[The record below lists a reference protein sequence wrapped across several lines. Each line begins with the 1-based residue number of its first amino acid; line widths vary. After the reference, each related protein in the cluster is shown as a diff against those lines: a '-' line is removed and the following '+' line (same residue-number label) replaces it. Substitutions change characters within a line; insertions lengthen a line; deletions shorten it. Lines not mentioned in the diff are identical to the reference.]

1 MWRPRTWRL
10 ACHGHSPSDD
20 TAPPTMRPE
29 GPWRPQSRGRGRDG
43 QRERGRSKASEKQRQ
58 REHRVEEEHRKETGG
73 DGEREGRRGEEEMRG
88 QRWDRD
94 GQRQTDGQTVR
105 SPSSF
110 PVWAPPSHPHSRVQQ
125 VQGLL
130 PTPRCQSPRQLGRA
144 GSPQCCS
151 SEPSLQSGCPSHCG
165 LGFFTQLRS
174 SHWKVNVPQ
183 GTPGIGQGTEG
194 GSLSLREPPKQAS
207 GKMDQ
212 GRGQEVGGEGS
223 LDHTE
228 GAPGAP
234 LGSPKVRPCLSPPPA
249 PSDWSVEMR
258 LSPLS
263 DWVS

>member
-1 MWRPRTWRL
+1 MVVTPRASLQVWW
-10 ACHGHSPSDD
+10 SPF
-20 TAPPTMRPE
+20 PQPHPLQE
-29 GPWRPQSRGRGRDG
+29 GSFEG
-43 QRERGRSKASEKQRQ
+43 ERGVVGCHYLPTPSPGCQ
-58 REHRVEEEHRKETGG
+58 
-73 DGEREGRRGEEEMRG
+73 DLRGEVGAGGRSGGGLRG
-88 QRWDRD
+88 WKAILDQSCHELALEFFLRAD
-94 GQRQTDGQTVR
+94 R

-110 PVWAPPSHPHSRVQQ
+110 PVWAPPSHPRSRVQQ